1 MFVNKFALQTSL
13 QIGDTM
19 QNDLS
24 DVNQRLKRYW
34 FKDGLGEL
42 VGGGMILLI
51 GFYFAG
57 QEWLPE
63 GSIGRALLQSSL
75 ILLVS
80 GGALA
85 TRWLINA
92 LKTRLTYPRT
102 GYVEYE
108 PGPKNTSSRR
118 IFTAGI
124 AISVSALLVILGRS
138 FGSFNWLPGFTG
150 LLFGVVFLIL
160 RARSNGIGRFYVL
173 GTFCVIL
180 GMALSFSGLSMGYS
194 LGLFYGLTG
203 IVSMVSGGI
212 ALMAYLRDNPL
223 PEGAEHE

>member
-1 MFVNKFALQTSL
+1 
-13 QIGDTM
+13 M
-19 QNDLS
+19 QNNLT
-24 DVNQRLKRYW
+24 DVEQRVKRYW

-42 VGGGMILLI
+42 VGGGMMLLI
-51 GFYFAG
+51 GLFFAG
-57 QEWLPE
+57 QKWLPQ
-63 GSIGRALLQSSL
+63 GSMGRTLLQSSL
-75 ILLVS
+75 TVLLI

-85 TRWLINA
+85 MRWLVNK

-108 PGPKNTSSRR
+108 PGPKNTPSRR
-118 IFTAGI
+118 VFTAGI
-124 AISVSALLVILGRS
+124 AISVSALLVIFGRS

-150 LLFGVVFLIL
+150 LLFGVVFIIL
-160 RARSNGIGRFYVL
+160 RARSNGVGRFYVL

-180 GMALSFSGLSMGYS
+180 GMALSFSGLPMGYS

-212 ALMAYLRDNPL
+212 TLISYLRENPL
-223 PEGAEHE
+223 PDESKHE

>member
-1 MFVNKFALQTSL
+1 
-13 QIGDTM
+13 M
-19 QNDLS
+19 QNNLP
-24 DVNQRLKRYW
+24 DVERRVKRYW
-34 FKDGLGEL
+34 FTDGLGEL

-51 GFYFAG
+51 GLYFAS

-63 GSIGRALLQSSL
+63 NSLGRTLLQSSL
-75 ILLVS
+75 VLLVI
-80 GGALA
+80 GGTFA
-85 TRWLINA
+85 TRWLVTA

-108 PGPKNTSSRR
+108 PGPKNTPSRR
-118 IFTAGI
+118 VFTAGI
-124 AISVSALLVILGRS
+124 AISVSALLVIFGRS

-150 LLFGVVFLIL
+150 MLFGVVFMIL
-160 RARSNGIGRFYVL
+160 RARANGLGRFYVL

-203 IVSMVSGGI
+203 LVSMLSG
-212 ALMAYLRDNPL
+212 ALTLLGYLRENPL
-223 PEGAEHE
+223 PEETTHE

>member
-1 MFVNKFALQTSL
+1 
-13 QIGDTM
+13 M
-19 QNDLS
+19 QNHLT
-24 DVNQRLKRYW
+24 DVEQRVKRYW

-42 VGGGMILLI
+42 AGGGMILLI
-51 GFYFAG
+51 GLYFAG

-63 GSIGRALLQSSL
+63 GSLGRTLLQSSL
-75 ILLVS
+75 ILLVI
-80 GGALA
+80 GGSLA
-85 TRWLINA
+85 ARWLVNT

-108 PGPKNTSSRR
+108 PGPKNTPSRR
-118 IFTAGI
+118 VFTAGI
-124 AISVSALLVILGRS
+124 AISVSALMVIFGRS

-150 LLFGVVFLIL
+150 LLFGAVFLVL
-160 RARSNGIGRFYVL
+160 RARSNGVGRFYVL

-180 GMALSFSGLSMGYS
+180 GMALSFSGLSMAYS

-212 ALMAYLRDNPL
+212 TLIRYLLENPL
-223 PEGAEHE
+223 PEQIEHE

>member
-1 MFVNKFALQTSL
+1 
-13 QIGDTM
+13 M
-19 QNDLS
+19 QNNLI
-24 DVNQRLKRYW
+24 DVEQRVKRYW

-51 GFYFAG
+51 GLYFAG

-63 GSIGRALLQSSL
+63 GSLGRTLLQSSL
-75 ILLVS
+75 VLLVI

-85 TRWLINA
+85 ARWLVNT

-108 PGPKNTSSRR
+108 PGPKNTPSRR
-118 IFTAGI
+118 VFTAGI
-124 AISVSALLVILGRS
+124 AISVSALLVIFGRS

-150 LLFGVVFLIL
+150 LLFGVVFILL
-160 RARSNGIGRFYVL
+160 RARSNGVGRFYVL

-203 IVSMVSGGI
+203 IVSMVSGGVT
-212 ALMAYLRDNPL
+212 LLRYLRENPL
-223 PEGAEHE
+223 PEGTEHE

>member
-1 MFVNKFALQTSL
+1 
-13 QIGDTM
+13 M
-19 QNDLS
+19 QNNLM
-24 DVNQRLKRYW
+24 DVEQRVKRYW

-51 GFYFAG
+51 GLYFAG

-63 GSIGRALLQSSL
+63 GSLGRTLLQSSL
-75 ILLVS
+75 ALLLI
-80 GGALA
+80 GGAFA
-85 TRWLINA
+85 ARWLVNT

-108 PGPKNTSSRR
+108 PGSKNTPSRR
-118 IFTAGI
+118 VFTAGI
-124 AISVSALLVILGRS
+124 AISISALLVIFGRS

-150 LLFGVVFLIL
+150 LLFGVVFILL
-160 RARSNGIGRFYVL
+160 RARSNGVGRFYVL

-203 IVSMVSGGI
+203 IVSMASGGI
-212 ALMAYLRDNPL
+212 TLLRYLHENPL
-223 PEGAEHE
+223 PEGTEHE